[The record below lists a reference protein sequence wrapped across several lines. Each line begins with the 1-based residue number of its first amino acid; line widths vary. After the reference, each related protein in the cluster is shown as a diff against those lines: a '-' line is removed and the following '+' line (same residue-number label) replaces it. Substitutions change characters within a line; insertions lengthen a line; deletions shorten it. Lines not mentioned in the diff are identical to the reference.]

1 MADDTEDDNENTDLN
16 TLGSF
21 MFNRKERL
29 DVKKP
34 GPFYPNSENNFFI
47 KKGKK
52 YYNIQLSNEDL
63 IIILENNKNTPKHQN
78 CDFYFSYLNLMT
90 IKRRKND
97 QIFQTKRKVCNISFD
112 INLIFGISLP
122 D

>member
-21 MFNRKERL
+21 TFNRKERL

-47 KKGKK
+47 KKVRNTTIFN
-52 YYNIQLSNEDL
+52 YL
-63 IIILENNKNTPKHQN
+63 IRI
-78 CDFYFSYLNLMT
+78 
-90 IKRRKND
+90 
-97 QIFQTKRKVCNISFD
+97 
-112 INLIFGISLP
+112 
-122 D
+122 